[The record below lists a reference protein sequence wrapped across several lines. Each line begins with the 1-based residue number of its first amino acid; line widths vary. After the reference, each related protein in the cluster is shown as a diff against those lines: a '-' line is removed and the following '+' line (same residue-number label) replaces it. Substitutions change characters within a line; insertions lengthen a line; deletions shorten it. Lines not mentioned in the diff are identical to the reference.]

1 MNCSI
6 AKVRT
11 TVSWL
16 SIYKRE
22 TVGARVRPRAGT
34 ILLWIPSVGHLL
46 PPNVRLKLF
55 NFMMLFWHRQ
65 LCILLMNNA
74 AQTQRIHH
82 SRLTDNF
89 QWIDF
94 ITIHR
99 PKIDFGV
106 LEIVWK
112 IDKIHNVFIT
122 SEFSF
127 FFTCWALP
135 TIEYLPNII
144 SFFKNL

>member
-22 TVGARVRPRAGT
+22 TVGARVREQELFYSEYHRLGT
-34 ILLWIPSVGHLL
+34 CYWTYVQ
-46 PPNVRLKLF
+46 NALF